1 MASIADPK
9 TPIYG
14 GLTPPEWLGVGV
26 LRRNFVARLR
36 AQVRGAWPES
46 PGFRFHKVEEIKTG
60 GLSISVDDSQDRLL
74 KISAYCEDEG
84 WDPNWIKWHFAE
96 RKGSDIGGGTAVADQ
111 DRQLP
116 DGVQILVKKGEQRF
130 VTFEI
135 DVPLGPESKETY
147 FIFALGIEE
156 VGSEDV
162 GQVVECLLEVR
173 HPESE
178 FLKQLPGVYQQALD
192 EWQDAE
198 GLTDVTPFFS
208 RYLSGFEDFF
218 APLNKTLDAMD
229 RLFGPFSTP
238 PDFLLWMASW
248 VCARFDSNWPEIKRR
263 KLVADS
269 VELYRWRGT
278 KRGLSHF
285 IELYTGF
292 VPIID
297 DQPVSGMRLGK
308 TAKLGD
314 PATKLGDIRPHC
326 FVVTVAV
333 PDPSLIKEQI
343 LHEIIR
349 YEKPAHTAY
358 SLRVVQKQAVP
369 RG

>member
-1 MASIADPK
+1 MAGIADE
-9 TPIYG
+9 TTQVYG

-26 LRRNFVARLR
+26 LRRNFVSRLK
-36 AQVRGAWPES
+36 AEVRGAWPES
-46 PGFRFHKVEEIKTG
+46 PGFRFHKVEEIRSG
-60 GLSISVDDSQDRLL
+60 GISVAVDESQDRLL
-74 KISAYCEDEG
+74 KVTAYCEDEG
-84 WDPNWIKWHFAE
+84 WRNDWFKWHFAE
-96 RKGSDIGGGTAVADQ
+96 RKSSDIAGGSAVAEQ

-130 VTFEI
+130 LTFEI
-135 DVPLGPESKETY
+135 ETPLLKESKETY
-147 FIFALGIEE
+147 YVFAFVVQE
-156 VGSEDV
+156 VGSDQD
-162 GQVVECLLEVR
+162 GQIVECLLEIR
-173 HPESE
+173 HPESDY
-178 FLKQLPGVYQQALD
+178 LKQLPAVYQQALD

-198 GLTDVTPFFS
+198 GLTDVTPFFG
-208 RYLSGFEDFF
+208 RYLSGFEDFYN
-218 APLNKTLDAMD
+218 PLNRTLDAMD
-229 RLFGPFSTP
+229 RLFGAFSTP
-238 PDFLLWMASW
+238 PDFLLWLGGW

-269 VELYRWRGT
+269 VDLYRWRGT

-292 VPIID
+292 VPTID

-314 PATKLGDIRPHC
+314 PGTKLGDIRPHC

-333 PDPSLIKEQI
+333 PNPKLINEQI
-343 LHEIIR
+343 LHDIIR

-358 SLRVVQKQAVP
+358 SLRIVQKQAAP